1 MSGPPILFLLGVLPE
16 ALQNSAARQPLR
28 VCAAFCKS
36 LRASQLR
43 ILLSFGPVPA
53 FDGLSGVVFTPRRP
67 TVFQQQGVIMQNRVY
82 RLIALAAGL
91 MLASGCSGDNPAAPA
106 ATSDIGG
113 ASIQLASAIKS
124 DIAASAGN
132 AIATDLET
140 LIANQASAVGSF
152 AIVSPSFTPSSD
164 EQPSSSTPPS
174 TEPKP
179 PASNPP
185 ASNPPS
191 EEPKPAP
198 APAPAP
204 PAECSFNAASL
215 IYSCAKSAEGKSVV
229 RSYQFLDAA
238 GNPMEKFVRGTTES
252 IHYLV
257 RTDASESN
265 DNSSSVSHSLRDL
278 TVSGFL
284 GPNRIWNGFG
294 SNADTSA
301 RREELSSRKYTGLSV
316 DTLKAV
322 TFVDERAAHPYPLS
336 GVAIRVVDY
345 TVVSTGK
352 QLETTTV
359 HKRVVVT
366 FNGTADVPI
375 SLGDYSCVLHL
386 DTHKVDGCK

>member
-1 MSGPPILFLLGVLPE
+1 
-16 ALQNSAARQPLR
+16 
-28 VCAAFCKS
+28 
-36 LRASQLR
+36 
-43 ILLSFGPVPA
+43 
-53 FDGLSGVVFTPRRP
+53 
-67 TVFQQQGVIMQNRVY
+67 MQNRVY

-91 MLASGCSGDNPAAPA
+91 MLASGCSGDSPAAPA
-106 ATSDIGG
+106 APSDISG
-113 ASIQLASAIKS
+113 ASLPLASAIKS

-132 AIATDLET
+132 AIASDLES
-140 LIANQASAVGSF
+140 LIANQVAAVGSF
-152 AIVSPSFTPSSD
+152 AILAPSFSPSFDGQPTTPTPPAGQPNCTAGSQAGVYLCVKEPGVGDRLKCTYSEEKKLFVCVKQEEPASPPPSS
-164 EQPSSSTPPS
+164 PPPS
-174 TEPKP
+174 DGDRPNPTPAPKP
-179 PASNPP
+179 
-185 ASNPPS
+185 
-191 EEPKPAP
+191 E
-198 APAPAP
+198 
-204 PAECSFNAASL
+204 ECSFNAAAL
-215 IYSCAKSAEGKSVV
+215 IYSCTKSAEGKSVV
-229 RSYQFLDAA
+229 KSYQFLDVS
-238 GNPMEKFVRGTTES
+238 GNPMEKFIKGTTES

-257 RTDASESN
+257 KTDASESKE
-265 DNSSSVSHSLRDL
+265 NSSSVSHSLRDL

-294 SNADTSA
+294 SSADTSS
-301 RREELSSRKYTGLSV
+301 RSEGLSSRKYTGLSL

-375 SLGDYSCVLHL
+375 SLGDYNCVLHL

>member
-1 MSGPPILFLLGVLPE
+1 
-16 ALQNSAARQPLR
+16 
-28 VCAAFCKS
+28 
-36 LRASQLR
+36 
-43 ILLSFGPVPA
+43 
-53 FDGLSGVVFTPRRP
+53 
-67 TVFQQQGVIMQNRVY
+67 MQNRTY
-82 RLIALAAGL
+82 RLIVLAAGL

-106 ATSDIGG
+106 STSDISG
-113 ASIQLASAIKS
+113 ANLPLASAIKS

-132 AIATDLET
+132 SIATDLEA
-140 LIANQASAVGSF
+140 LIANQTAAVGSF
-152 AIVSPSFTPSSD
+152 AIVAPAFASS
-164 EQPSSSTPPS
+164 EEHPASSTDPKPPAS
-174 TEPKP
+174 SPATEPKP

-185 ASNPPS
+185 SS
-191 EEPKPAP
+191 ETPKPEP
-198 APAPAP
+198 APT

-215 IYSCAKSAEGKSVV
+215 IYNCAKSAEGKSVV

-252 IHYLV
+252 IHHLV
-257 RTDASESN
+257 KTDASESHE
-265 DNSSSVSHSLRDL
+265 NSSSVSHSLRDW

-284 GPNRIWNGFG
+284 GPNRIFNGFG
-294 SNADTSA
+294 SNADTST

-345 TVVSTGK
+345 TVVATGK
-352 QLETTTV
+352 QLETITV

>member
-1 MSGPPILFLLGVLPE
+1 
-16 ALQNSAARQPLR
+16 
-28 VCAAFCKS
+28 
-36 LRASQLR
+36 
-43 ILLSFGPVPA
+43 
-53 FDGLSGVVFTPRRP
+53 
-67 TVFQQQGVIMQNRVY
+67 MQSRVY
-82 RLIALAAGL
+82 RFIALAAGL
-91 MLASGCSGDNPAAPA
+91 MLASGCSGDNPAAPPVL
-106 ATSDIGG
+106 SDIN
-113 ASIQLASAIKS
+113 ASATLASAIKS

-132 AIATDLET
+132 AIASDLDA
-140 LIANQASAVGSF
+140 LIVNEASAVGVASF
-152 AIVSPSFTPSSD
+152 TILAPSFTPSRD
-164 EQPSSSTPPS
+164 EQSPSSTPPVSPQPNCTAGSQPGVFLCVREPGPGDDLKCTYSEEKKIYVCVKQEEPVSNPPS

-179 PASNPP
+179 PAT
-185 ASNPPS
+185 SNPPS

-198 APAPAP
+198 APANP
-204 PAECSFNAASL
+204 EGCSFDAPSL
-215 IYSCAKSAEGKSVV
+215 IYSCTKSLEGKSVV
-229 RSYQFLDAA
+229 KSYQFLDAS
-238 GNPMEKFVRGTTES
+238 GNPMERFVKGTTES

-257 RTDASESN
+257 RTNASESS
-265 DNSSSVSHSLRDL
+265 DNSSSISHSLRDL

-294 SNADTSA
+294 SNADTSS
-301 RREELSSRKYTGLSV
+301 RRGELASRKYTGLSV

-322 TFVDERAAHPYPLS
+322 TFVDERSIHPYPLS

-366 FNGTADVPI
+366 FNGTANVPI